1 MYKAICENPE
11 NKLGEKGY
19 IKKKETVLKRHFQSG
34 HL

>member
-19 IKKKETVLKRHFQSG
+19 KKKKVLKRHFQSG